1 MSQRKYVVLLFLLHV
16 TQVTVLCFDFLVLFN
31 LPEVFLSL
39 LLQRCDVTPQGRQ
52 VRGGTSSLKEAKIT
66 SFKSVEI
73 M

>member
-16 TQVTVLCFDFLVLFN
+16 TQVTVLCFDFLILFN

-52 VRGGTSSLKEAKIT
+52 VRGGTSSLNEAKTT
-66 SFKSVEI
+66 SLNLLK
-73 M
+73 